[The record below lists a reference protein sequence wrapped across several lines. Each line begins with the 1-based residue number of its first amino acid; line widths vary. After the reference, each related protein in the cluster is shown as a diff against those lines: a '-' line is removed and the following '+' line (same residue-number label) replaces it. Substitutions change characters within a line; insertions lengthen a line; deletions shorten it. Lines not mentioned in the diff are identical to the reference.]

1 VTDPVRRIADA
12 VLYEGYML
20 WPYRRSA
27 LKNQRHFT
35 FGDVG
40 APMRTQVLLEGGDPE
55 DVEVTVRYLLD
66 DVVHEVSPSDVR
78 AERVGE
84 RWRLTV
90 DVVNDGPRTFHGT
103 HTILRTRRGRFI
115 SARDPNAAECENVRT
130 WPVLV
135 GDDAVLSSPIILD
148 DNPRIAPESPGDLFD
163 GGEID
168 ALLTLNILALTD
180 EEKAEMRANP
190 RTREILERTEALTR
204 EQMLQLHG
212 FRRER

>member
-1 VTDPVRRIADA
+1 VSDPVRRLADA
-12 VLYEGYML
+12 VMFEGYML

-40 APMRTQVLLEGGDPE
+40 EPMRTQVLLEGGEPD
-55 DVEVTVRYLLD
+55 DVEITVRYLLG
-66 DVVHEVSPSDVR
+66 DVVHEVPPSDVH
-78 AERVGE
+78 AERVGG

-90 DVVNDGPRTFHGT
+90 DIVNKGPDTFQGT

-115 SARDPNAAECENVRT
+115 SAREPEAADCENVRT

-135 GDDAVLSSPIILD
+135 GEDAVLSSPIILD
-148 DNPRIAPESPGDLFD
+148 DHPRIAPESPGDLFD

-180 EEKAEMRANP
+180 DEKAAMREDP
-190 RTREILERTEALTR
+190 RTREILERTESLTR
-204 EQMLQLHG
+204 EQLMQLHG